1 MRTHRKLWNIIS
13 LTLASALALAACA
26 PAAPVVQ
33 TQVVKETEVVTVRET
48 QIVEQQVVITATP
61 EPFKP
66 KGTLAVGL
74 TTNVAA
80 IEVPYAPERQS
91 ANASWTMF
99 DSLIFPEPDGTFSP
113 MLAESWE
120 ISDDGRE
127 ITFKLRQDV
136 TFHDG
141 SPFNADSVVFS
152 YEAYTRPEVTYPW
165 ATAADGVEKIDD
177 YTVKVVRNEPNS
189 LMLTFIS
196 GWSMIPVDW
205 GGKTQQEF
213 AERPIGT
220 GPFMLDEWVKGDHLT
235 VVANPN
241 YWNKGYP
248 KVERVVFRFLPESA
262 TRIAA
267 VQTGE
272 IDIAPRLTSE
282 EAQSLLGVPGVQI
295 IRYPVNRVYYLA
307 FNNLTTGVGTPI
319 EDANVRKAMAHA
331 VDVQAIIDALFDGY
345 ATRAVGFV
353 GPGDLGF
360 DNAEPVPYDPDLAKQ
375 MLAEAGYPSGF
386 AMDMA
391 CPDGAYSHI
400 NEVCQAIR
408 EQLND
413 VGITGDLSIMES
425 NAYWDLESKKELP
438 PLFVDSWSST
448 TTESYGRLEGA
459 LAKDETYANW
469 YNEELGGLI
478 LDILT
483 AFEVEERAQVY
494 RDIQTHMREDPPF
507 VYLYY
512 PQAFEAITTRVQNY
526 QPRAAENYFLWDV
539 SVSDE

>member
-1 MRTHRKLWNIIS
+1 
-13 LTLASALALAACA
+13 
-26 PAAPVVQ
+26 
-33 TQVVKETEVVTVRET
+33 
-48 QIVEQQVVITATP
+48 
-61 EPFKP
+61 
-66 KGTLAVGL
+66 
-74 TTNVAA
+74 
-80 IEVPYAPERQS
+80 
-91 ANASWTMF
+91 
-99 DSLIFPEPDGTFSP
+99 
-113 MLAESWE
+113 
-120 ISDDGRE
+120 
-127 ITFKLRQDV
+127 V

-272 IDIAPRLTSE
+272 IDISPRLTSE